1 MYTVWFWLSVV
12 AVVVLIIGAAALG
25 VMVSLS

>member
-12 AVVVLIIGAAALG
+12 AVVALIIGAATLG